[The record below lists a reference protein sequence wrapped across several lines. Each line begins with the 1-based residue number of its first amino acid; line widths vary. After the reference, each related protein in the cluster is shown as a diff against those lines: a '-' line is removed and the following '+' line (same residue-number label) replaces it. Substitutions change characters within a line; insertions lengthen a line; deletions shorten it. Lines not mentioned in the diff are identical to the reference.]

1 MFESEISA
9 LIIIYDKQEN
19 NNPILFVSGL
29 LTISEIRCVF
39 CLITVKAGV
48 GHTCL

>member
-9 LIIIYDKQEN
+9 LIIIYDKQKN

-29 LTISEIRCVF
+29 LTIDQSQYWEIMLVF
-39 CLITVKAGV
+39 IDDQACYL
-48 GHTCL
+48 